1 MLTASKGATE
11 AKDEWEDLHQDELV
25 QGKKAPSK
33 KFFKRQKRKF
43 VRYGTVENREKSGM
57 YTVGVSPN
65 LRSQW
70 RLV

>member
-43 VRYGTVENREKSGM
+43 VRYGTVENRVC
-57 YTVGVSPN
+57 TVGVSPN